1 MKLLML
7 CGFAMTASSLQPI
20 AVPAVVRRSAS
31 RPSTAVTRA
40 FADDRER
47 DEANRE
53 AVSAHPKHAV

>member
-7 CGFAMTASSLQPI
+7 CGFAMTASSLQPVAI
-20 AVPAVVRRSAS
+20 SGAARSSAS

-53 AVSAHPKHAV
+53 AVSSALLK